1 MQVEIDGKMAK
12 SSKLVAVKRGRIL
25 LVRRRRDQLWMLPGG
40 KKRER
45 ESGKDCLRREIKEEL
60 PKLKLGRIRLWK
72 KVNGT
77 NRRSGRRMSDA
88 IFIVNRVSGDLT
100 IGDKHEIDKATWRKP
115 RGRRLT
121 PTSRHIRD
129 MLFPKR

>member
-1 MQVEIDGKMAK
+1 MAK
-12 SSKLVAVKRGRIL
+12 SSKLVAVKRGRML
-25 LVRRRRDQLWMLPGG
+25 LVRRRRDHLWMFPGG
-40 KKRER
+40 QKRER
-45 ESGKDCLRREIKEEL
+45 ESEKDWLRREIKEEL

-77 NRRSGRRMSDA
+77 NRH
-88 IFIVNRVSGDLT
+88 T

-115 RGRRLT
+115 RGTRLT
-121 PTSRHIRD
+121 PTSRYIRD